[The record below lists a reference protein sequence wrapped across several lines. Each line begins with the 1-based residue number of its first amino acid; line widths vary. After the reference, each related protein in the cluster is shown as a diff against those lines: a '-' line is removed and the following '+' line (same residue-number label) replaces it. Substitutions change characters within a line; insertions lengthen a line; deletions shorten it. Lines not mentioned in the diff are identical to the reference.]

1 VPQVLAKPTI
11 VPAAGEP
18 PKEIAEFVGGAS
30 TGDDAVSV
38 ARMRTQGGWV
48 EPGQVAQ
55 FDEVTYV
62 RVSARRARRL
72 SSGSARARRCLRAA
86 MGAFDAGPPVP
97 RDLHPRIRDPASSAT
112 PAEGR
117 ISLTGQEDAL
127 AGA

>member
-1 VPQVLAKPTI
+1 MPEILSAPTI

-62 RVSARRARRL
+62 IAGEVHVEHVGGLARVEASQAVVVRAGEWVRY
-72 SSGSARARRCLRAA
+72 STP
-86 MGAFDAGPPVP
+86 GASEYMAVCVP
-97 RDLHPRIRDPASSAT
+97 AFSMPRVVRD
-112 PAEGR
+112 
-117 ISLTGQEDAL
+117 TG
-127 AGA
+127 